1 MLVLI
6 GGIEIKIYPPYRP
19 VLKLRRLY
27 DHLRFMDFS
36 VLPGKLG
43 YYLWKFGIINFWQRF
58 ILKRY
63 HLPKENT
70 KVQS

>member
-1 MLVLI
+1 
-6 GGIEIKIYPPYRP
+6 
-19 VLKLRRLY
+19 
-27 DHLRFMDFS
+27 MDFS
-36 VLPGKLG
+36 VLPGKVG
-43 YYLWKFGIINFWQRF
+43 YFLWKFGIIGFWQRF